1 MTMACNSGHLLETAS
16 ECKGLDQ
23 DVLLSETIVDSYK
36 FLPLG
41 VCSHQTAPGG
51 YSQEMTNFCT
61 GPVGI
66 VDQ

>member
-1 MTMACNSGHLLETAS
+1 MTMACNSYHLLETAS

-23 DVLLSETIVDSYK
+23 DVHLSETIVDGYK

-41 VCSHQTAPGG
+41 VCSHQMAPGG

-61 GPVGI
+61 GPVEI